1 MNSNRKIF
9 KAFVLVIEFIII
21 NLSCKLAYYLRFG
34 EYGDPSDSYL
44 FFFITFTLAW
54 VLAALFTSA
63 YEQRKLLNLNLFLQS
78 FGATLFVHIFI
89 VTLFIVSTKM
99 HILSREYLL
108 YTYVSSSVAIFAF
121 RAIMLLAYRYY
132 NSMTYTIR
140 KIALV
145 GDDEG
150 IQELYEHFD
159 AKNTTIYRFLRIIDP
174 RMTEEER
181 KQLIRD
187 EIDALKTFCKEERV
201 NEIYMSLNLLDDDLI
216 EELSDFADDNFV
228 YFRMVTDFKKLGP
241 RSVNVDFFG
250 HTPILSL
257 RKEPLSTVFNKTL
270 KRGFDIAFSGFVIL
284 TVFPILIP
292 VVGLLIKLESKG
304 PIFFRQLRTG
314 KNGRDFLCYK
324 FRTMTVNKDSDAVQA
339 TKNDKRITR
348 IGAILRKTS
357 LDEFPQFINVLQ
369 GDMSVVGPRP
379 HMLKH
384 TDEYSRI
391 INKYLFR
398 HFITPGITGYAQVNG
413 YRGETTDPEQMRKRV
428 EHDAWYVE
436 NWSLFLDIK
445 IIFLTVWNAVR
456 GEENAY

>member
-9 KAFVLVIEFIII
+9 KVFVLVIEFIII
-21 NLSCKLAYYLRFG
+21 NLSCKLAYFLRFG
-34 EYGDPSDSYL
+34 EYSDPSETYV
-44 FFFITFTLAW
+44 FFFVTFTLAW
-54 VLAALFTSA
+54 ILASLFTNS

-78 FGATLFVHIFI
+78 FGATLFVHIFL
-89 VTLFIVSTKM
+89 VTVFIVSVKM

-108 YTYVSSSVAIFAF
+108 YTYLTSTGAIFAF
-121 RAIMLLAYRYY
+121 RSVLLLAYRYY

-140 KIALV
+140 KMALV
-145 GDDEG
+145 GNDEG
-150 IQELYEHFD
+150 IAELYEHFD
-159 AKNTTIYRFLRIIDP
+159 AKNTTIYRFLDQIDP
-174 RMTEEER
+174 TLPEFER
-181 KQLIRD
+181 QVLIRD
-187 EIDALKTFCKEERV
+187 EVDALKTFCKEEGI
-201 NEIYMSLNLLDDDLI
+201 NEIYMSLNLLSDELI

-228 YFRMVTDFKKLGP
+228 YFRMVTDFQKLGH

-257 RKEPLSTVFNKTL
+257 RKEPLATVFNQTL
-270 KRGFDIAFSGFVIL
+270 KRGFDIAFSSLVIL
-284 TVFPILIP
+284 FVFPILIP
-292 VVGLLIKLESKG
+292 IVGLLIKLESPG
-304 PIFFRQLRTG
+304 PIFFRQFRTG
-314 KNGRDFLCYK
+314 KNGKDFLCFK
-324 FRTMTVNKDSDAVQA
+324 FRTMTVNKDSDSKQA
-339 TKNDKRITR
+339 TKGDKRITK

-357 LDEFPQFINVLQ
+357 LDEFPQFINVLR
-369 GDMSVVGPRP
+369 GEMSVVGPRP

-413 YRGETTDPEQMRKRV
+413 FRGETNDPEMMRKRV

-436 NWSLFLDIK
+436 NWSLFLDLK

>member
-9 KAFVLVIEFIII
+9 KVFVLVIEFIII
-21 NLSCKLAYYLRFG
+21 NLSCKFAYFLRFK
-34 EYGDPSDSYL
+34 EYSEPSDAYVL
-44 FFFITFTLAW
+44 FFVFFTLAW
-54 VLAALFTSA
+54 ILASLFTNA
-63 YEQRKLLNLNLFLQS
+63 YEQKKLLNLNVFLQS
-78 FGATLFVHIFI
+78 FGATLFIQVFI
-89 VTLFIVSTKM
+89 VTVFIVSVKM

-121 RAIMLLAYRYY
+121 RSILLLAYRYY

-140 KIALV
+140 KMALV
-145 GDDEG
+145 GSDAG
-150 IQELYEHFD
+150 IEELNDHFES
-159 AKNTTIYRFLRIIDP
+159 KNTTIFRFLHNIDP
-174 RMTEEER
+174 SLSEFD
-181 KQLIRD
+181 KNILIRE
-187 EIDALKTFCKEERV
+187 EIDALKTFCKEEGV
-201 NEIYMSLNLLDDDLI
+201 NEIYMALNLLNDDLI
-216 EELSDFADDNFV
+216 EELSDFAENNFV

-241 RSVNVDFFG
+241 RPVNVDFFG

-257 RKEPLSTVFNKTL
+257 RKEPLATVFNQTM
-270 KRGFDIAFSGFVIL
+270 KRAFDVTFSLLVIIF
-284 TVFPILIP
+284 VFPVLIP
-292 VVGLLIKLESKG
+292 IVGLLIKLETEG
-304 PIFFRQLRTG
+304 PIFFKQLRTG
-314 KNGRDFLCYK
+314 KNGRDFMCIK
-324 FRTMTVNKDSDAVQA
+324 FRTMGVNKESDSLQV
-339 TKNDKRITR
+339 TKGDKRITR

-357 LDEFPQFINVLQ
+357 LDEFPQFINVLR

-384 TDEYSRI
+384 TDEYSQI

-413 YRGETTDPEQMRKRV
+413 YRGETTDPEMMRKRV

-436 NWSLFLDIK
+436 NWSLFLDVK